1 MLFILLYIGLIIIVL
16 CILIENDIII
26 SVVVI
31 YSFFRIEMIN
41 YSRRWFICGV
51 VKESDV
57 AVFVG
62 GDSDGEGRV
71 VYYIVY
77 LVVVIVFYKVNYI
90 DYNIS

>member
-1 MLFILLYIGLIIIVL
+1 
-16 CILIENDIII
+16 
-26 SVVVI
+26 
-31 YSFFRIEMIN
+31 MIN

-77 LVVVIVFYKVNYI
+77 LVVVIVFYKDNYI

>member
-31 YSFFRIEMIN
+31 YSFFRIEMIK

-77 LVVVIVFYKVNYI
+77 LLEYMIL
-90 DYNIS
+90 